1 MSRIGKPIILGA
13 LAPVPL
19 IAVHLFLGY
28 SRDVLIDVMGLG
40 SFYFGLKYTV
50 LLLLALTTIGLVV
63 VTRKMPFV
71 EMSATIGVFAIIV
84 GIYAGITFI
93 MQIGHSGHWGFA
105 GRDVVPFFRYLLA
118 TASAVVVLAALAR
131 ATIRMLQRR

>member
-1 MSRIGKPIILGA
+1 MSRVSKSIILGA

-19 IAVHLFLGY
+19 ISVHLLLGY
-28 SRDVLIDVMGLG
+28 SRDVLIGVMGLG

-63 VTRKMPFV
+63 VTRKMPFA
-71 EMSATIGVFAIIV
+71 EMSVTVCVFAILI
-84 GIYAGITFI
+84 GMYAGTTYVV
-93 MQIGHSGHWGFA
+93 QIGHSGHWGFT
-105 GRDVVPFFRYLLA
+105 GYDVVPFFKYLLA
-118 TASAVVVLAALAR
+118 TACAVAVLAALAR